1 MTFTGMLSRYIAR
14 RFLRAIGSVFL
25 LCIVLIFMIDFLE
38 LLRNAGKTGD
48 VPVGSVAL
56 ITLLRIPS
64 FAELTLP
71 FAVLTGAIGA
81 FLTLNR
87 SSELVITRAG
97 GMSVWQMLMPGV
109 AVAAL
114 LGFAANMAYSPLAA
128 IARSQ
133 SEALFAKAFDEE
145 VNLFRAGRTSQW
157 LRQDGV
163 DGSSVIEAGTSADQG
178 MTLTKVTV
186 LQFDRQA
193 KFVEAID
200 AKRAV
205 LRDGFWELSEVVV
218 SRPGLPPES
227 FGTYQVSTYLTPAE
241 VKESLG
247 SELSFSY
254 WQLPEMIELAEK
266 AGLKATGLKVQ
277 YAMMQ
282 ARPLLFAV
290 MVVLAATVSLRTF
303 RFGGIQTKVVAG
315 LLGGFAFF
323 ILAEV
328 SRQLG
333 TAGLTSAWVAAWV
346 PTTVAGFLSLTVL
359 LHQEDG

>member
-1 MTFTGMLSRYIAR
+1 MIATGTLSRYIAK

-48 VPVGSVAL
+48 VAVSSIVL
-56 ITLLRIPS
+56 IVLLRIPS

-97 GMSVWQMLMPGV
+97 GMSVWQMSFPGV
-109 AVAAL
+109 AVAVL
-114 LGFAANMAYSPLAA
+114 LGLAANLVYSPLAA
-128 IARSQ
+128 MARVE
-133 SEALFAKAFDEE
+133 SERIFARAFDEE
-145 VNLFRAGRTSQW
+145 VNLFSASRTSQW

-163 DGSSVIEAGTSADQG
+163 DGASVIEAGTSADQG
-178 MTLTKVTV
+178 MALTAVTV
-186 LQFDRQA
+186 IQFDRQA
-193 KFVEAID
+193 KFVESID
-200 AKRAV
+200 AKRAT
-205 LRDGFWELSEVVV
+205 LRDGYWELTDAVV
-218 SRPGLPPES
+218 SRHGLPPES
-227 FGTYQVSTYLTPAE
+227 FGTYQVSTFLTPAE

-254 WQLPEMIELAEK
+254 WQLPGMIALAEK
-266 AGLKATGLKVQ
+266 AGLRATGLKVQ

-282 ARPLLFAV
+282 ARPLLFAI

-303 RFGGIQTKVVAG
+303 RFGKIQAKVVVG

-333 TAGLTSAWVAAWV
+333 AAGLTSASVAAWV
-346 PTTVAGFLSLTVL
+346 PTAVAGFLSVTVL

>member
-1 MTFTGMLSRYIAR
+1 MIATGTLSRYIAK

-48 VPVGSVAL
+48 VPVSAILVIG
-56 ITLLRIPS
+56 LLRIPS

-97 GMSVWQMLMPGV
+97 GMSVWQMLFPGLAV
-109 AVAAL
+109 AVL
-114 LGFAANMAYSPLAA
+114 LGIGTNMVYSPLAA
-128 IARSQ
+128 IARTE
-133 SEALFAKAFDEE
+133 SERLFAKAYNEE
-145 VNLFRAGRTSQW
+145 VNLFRSGRTSQW
-157 LRQDGV
+157 LRQSGV
-163 DGSSVIEAGTSADQG
+163 DGSSVMEAGTSADQG
-178 MTLTKVTV
+178 MALSAVTV
-186 LQFDRQA
+186 MQFDHTGS
-193 KFVEAID
+193 FVEAID
-200 AKRAV
+200 AKSAA
-205 LRDGFWELSEVVV
+205 LRDGYWELSEAVV
-218 SRPGLPPES
+218 SRPGQRPES
-227 FGTYQVSTYLTPAE
+227 FGTYQVSTFLTPAE

-247 SELSFSY
+247 SDLSFSY
-254 WQLPEMIELAEK
+254 WQLPDMIALAEK
-266 AGLKATGLKVQ
+266 AGLKATSLKVQ

-282 ARPLLFAV
+282 ARPLLFAI
-290 MVVLAATVSLRTF
+290 MIVLAATVSLRTF
-303 RFGGIQTKVVAG
+303 RFGKIQTKVVVG

-333 TAGLTSAWVAAWV
+333 TAGLTSAWVSAWI
-346 PTTVAGFLSLTVL
+346 PTAVAGFLSLTVL